1 MPLWLDLLRTPMAAP
16 ETATLKRMR
25 LVWQSLC
32 FSTAAGAA
40 FFGPIHRAVGRGA
53 SGGMAIRSIASSM
66 LKPSAMSAS
75 IAAKVLGLEEKRV
88 AE

>member
-53 SGGMAIRSIASSM
+53 SGGMAILLSVCVLWTAFYFIR
-66 LKPSAMSAS
+66 KHSADSAYLDTVGN
-75 IAAKVLGLEEKRV
+75 KE
-88 AE
+88 